1 MSQAATTAGASEIT
15 LREPG
20 DDDVQEC
27 ARICYEAF
35 GEIDEYHRFPRDF
48 PTVEFAAMVIGGWV
62 QHPNVWGVL
71 AECDGKILARIISTS
86 AGRSPASARSRSIQR
101 PRTPASGGG

>member
-1 MSQAATTAGASEIT
+1 MSQAETTAGASEIT

-35 GEIDEYHRFPRDF
+35 GQIDDHHRFPRDF
-48 PTVEFAAMVIGGWV
+48 PNFEFAAMVIGGWV
-62 QHPNVWGVL
+62 QHPKVWGVL
-71 AECDGKILARIISTS
+71 AERDGKILGSNYVDLRGPI
-86 AGRSPASARSRSIQR
+86 AGRSEERRVGKEGRAR
-101 PRTPASGGG
+101 

>member
-1 MSQAATTAGASEIT
+1 MSHAATTAGASEIT

-35 GEIDEYHRFPRDF
+35 GQVDDHHRFPRDF

-62 QHPNVWGVL
+62 RHPNVWGVL
-71 AECDGKILARIISTS
+71 AERDGKILGSNFLDERDPIRGL
-86 AGRSPASARSRSIQR
+86 GRSASTPKARTR
-101 PRTPASGGG
+101 AWAAG

>member
-1 MSQAATTAGASEIT
+1 MSQAATTAGASQIT
-15 LREPG
+15 LREPR

-35 GEIDEYHRFPRDF
+35 GQIDEYHRFPRDF
-48 PTVEFAAMVIGGWV
+48 PTVEFAAMVVGGWV

-71 AECDGKILARIISTS
+71 AERDGKIL
-86 AGRSPASARSRSIQR
+86 G
-101 PRTPASGGG
+101 